1 MPLQQARLAL
11 NTWGG
16 GAGCHWYN
24 PEAIFSLFK
33 KKKKIEKM
41 VFQYFFFSRI
51 PIIQLGAMCPCEKE
65 ENGQVVAGSGHGDML

>member
-1 MPLQQARLAL
+1 M
-11 NTWGG
+11 
-16 GAGCHWYN
+16 HWYN